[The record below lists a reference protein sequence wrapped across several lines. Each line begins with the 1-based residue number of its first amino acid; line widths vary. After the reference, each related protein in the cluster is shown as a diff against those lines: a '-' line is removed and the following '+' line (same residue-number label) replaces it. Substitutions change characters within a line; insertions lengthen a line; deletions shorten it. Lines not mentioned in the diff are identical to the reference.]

1 MSFISYAQNF
11 EDVMLWRALKHVEH
25 GFYIDVGA
33 NDPSVDSVTKAF
45 YDRGWTG
52 MNIEP
57 LNQHYEDLITH
68 RPNDINL
75 RIAAGSENGEIE
87 IWECDVR
94 GWATADPRAISAHS
108 KTGHTGQYLT
118 VPQRRLTEIC
128 EKHVTGEIHFLK
140 IDVEGFEKTVID
152 GMDFSKYRPWI
163 LVIEATKPN
172 STEEVHDEWESD
184 ILTAK
189 YTMCYTDGINRFYLA
204 NEHKDLHERF
214 RHPPNVLDEYLSAS
228 QVNSEHKAQQAQT
241 MAQQAEAKAKLAGVR
256 ATRAEAQAQQAEAHA
271 RQAEAQARQAEAQAQ
286 QAEAH
291 ARQAEAQAQQAEAH
305 AWQAEAQAQQA
316 EAHARQAEAHMNDLL
331 SSTSWRITAPVRRV
345 AGLVYR
351 LKPQV
356 LKSKLKTL
364 LKDVALYIGQR
375 PKLKRM
381 TLVALGRFPSL
392 KSRLL
397 RLVQGSVAADS
408 AAALYESTEL
418 PHLSLRARQI
428 YADLKTAIENNK

>member
-52 MNIEP
+52 INIEP

-172 STEEVHDEWESD
+172 STEEVQDEWESD

-271 RQAEAQARQAEAQAQ
+271 RQAEA
-286 QAEAH
+286 
-291 ARQAEAQAQQAEAH
+291 
-305 AWQAEAQAQQA
+305 
-316 EAHARQAEAHMNDLL
+316 HMNDLL

-397 RLVQGSVAADS
+397 RLVQGSEAADS

>member
-1 MSFISYAQNF
+1 
-11 EDVMLWRALKHVEH
+11 MLWRALKHVEH

-52 MNIEP
+52 INIEP

-172 STEEVHDEWESD
+172 STEEVQDEWESD

-256 ATRAEAQAQQAEAHA
+256 ATRAA
-271 RQAEAQARQAEAQAQ
+271 
-286 QAEAH
+286 
-291 ARQAEAQAQQAEAH
+291 
-305 AWQAEAQAQQA
+305 AQAQQA